1 MKEFCMSTCCRRAA
15 ILNYFGEAQ
24 PVQCTGCDV
33 CDAAASADASNTE
46 IHDFTADFRI
56 VLELVMANRKN
67 LTVNQIIA
75 VLRGTKEGQ
84 KHCSGVGF
92 GSGGSHNNKWWENV
106 CNVMVSSQL
115 LKMELVSYVAQGRSV
130 SYTVVCST
138 PAATAF
144 VRNSQQSPAPLPIA
158 TRPVILSRQS
168 AATTST

>member
-1 MKEFCMSTCCRRAA
+1 MSTACRRAA

-46 IHDFTADFRI
+46 IHDFTADFRT
-56 VLELVMANRKN
+56 VLELVMANKKN

-106 CNVMVSSQL
+106 CNVMI
-115 LKMELVSYVAQGRSV
+115 
-130 SYTVVCST
+130 ST
-138 PAATAF
+138 IWCVRAGIFHAF
-144 VRNSQQSPAPLPIA
+144 VCVK
-158 TRPVILSRQS
+158 TLSITINLLWIRS
-168 AATTST
+168 KALSEKSFGSRK